1 MAAKKG
7 GYGAPI
13 IIPSTP
19 NSELAK
25 MLREVADQE
34 TNKKMR
40 FKIVEKGGMTIGR
53 SLMRPNPIGSG
64 KCGKEDCHPCQSG
77 SNNCHLN
84 EVCYGFECDTCREIK
99 VNAQYYGES
108 CRNLHT
114 RANEH
119 VKKAS
124 KGDPNSFMIKHQA
137 EYHNSEPP
145 KFTSKVI
152 KSFRDPLSRQV
163 TEAILIKN
171 HRGGPLLNSKSEFFQ
186 PSIVEVRQEVV
197 RGLEG

>member
-1 MAAKKG
+1 M
-7 GYGAPI
+7 
-13 IIPSTP
+13 
-19 NSELAK
+19 
-25 MLREVADQE
+25 
-34 TNKKMR
+34 
-40 FKIVEKGGMTIGR
+40 
-53 SLMRPNPIGSG
+53 
-64 KCGKEDCHPCQSG
+64 
-77 SNNCHLN
+77 
-84 EVCYGFECDTCREIK
+84 
-99 VNAQYYGES
+99 
-108 CRNLHT
+108 
-114 RANEH
+114 
-119 VKKAS
+119 KKAS

-137 EYHNSEPP
+137 EYYNSEPP